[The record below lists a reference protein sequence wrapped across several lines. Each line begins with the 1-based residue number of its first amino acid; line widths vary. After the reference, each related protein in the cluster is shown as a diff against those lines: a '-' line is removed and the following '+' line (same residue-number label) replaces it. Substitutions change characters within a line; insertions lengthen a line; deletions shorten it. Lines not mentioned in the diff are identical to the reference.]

1 MLIGTTRIT
10 TSSINT
16 ITSTAAAAAAPT
28 TTVKDPYTSINATVI
43 VNIPSNSSTVDPTSQ
58 SDNNNNNTNNINNN
72 SNDNNSKSSSVGI
85 ILALVVLVII
95 VFITITVVVIIVVV
109 FWKERKSKQCT
120 KPEKVYY
127 STIDEAKLQGIA
139 KNKLEAINSETNK
152 EEPEYMEIF
161 KSAYSTIAG
170 KVAVQDNPYYSIPS
184 DHPAKTKDN
193 LAYAISSEHQITI
206 QAYAISFDTKQ

>member
-1 MLIGTTRIT
+1 M
-10 TSSINT
+10 
-16 ITSTAAAAAAPT
+16 
-28 TTVKDPYTSINATVI
+28 
-43 VNIPSNSSTVDPTSQ
+43 
-58 SDNNNNNTNNINNN
+58 
-72 SNDNNSKSSSVGI
+72 
-85 ILALVVLVII
+85 
-95 VFITITVVVIIVVV
+95 IIVVV
-109 FWKERKSKQCT
+109 FWKESKSKQCT

-161 KSAYSTIAG
+161 ESAYSTIAG

-193 LAYAISSEHQITI
+193 LAYAISPEHQITI